1 MTKEVKEEMYKFI
14 ETKKEGNVGIITLNR
29 PEKLNAWHKPMRDEL
44 IDALKN
50 FEKNQNIRAI
60 ILTGAGNRAFS
71 AGQDLEEAKTFD
83 SDRAEEWIAEWR
95 VVYGLLIGLS
105 KPLVAALNG
114 VAAGSGFQ
122 VALLTDI
129 RVGHP
134 GVKMGQPEINSGI
147 PSITGPWI
155 MKEMLGLSRTIE
167 LALTGRMMDAEE
179 CYRVG
184 LIHKLV
190 AQEELMTE
198 ALNMARLLASKL
210 PLAMRLTKQRFREV
224 LEKGLEDVLQ
234 AAARIDRE
242 AYGTGEPQAVM
253 KKFLEK
259 RAAKR

>member
-1 MTKEVKEEMYKFI
+1 MYKFI
-14 ETKKEGNVGIITLNR
+14 ETAKEDNIGLITLNR
-29 PEKLNAWHKPMRDEL
+29 PKKLNAWHKPMRDEL
-44 IDALKN
+44 VDALKN
-50 FEKNQNIRAI
+50 FENNQDIRAV
-60 ILTGAGNRAFS
+60 ILTGAGDRAFC

-83 SDRAEEWIAEWR
+83 PDRAEGWIEEWR
-95 VVYGLLIGLS
+95 VVYGLLLGLS
-105 KPLVAALNG
+105 KPLVTALNG

-129 RVGHP
+129 RIGHP

-147 PSITGPWI
+147 ASITGPWI

-179 CYRVG
+179 CYRIG

-190 AQEELMTE
+190 PREELMRET
-198 ALNMARLLASKL
+198 LNMARSLASK
-210 PLAMRLTKQRFREV
+210 PLVAMRLTKQRFREMT
-224 LEKGLEDVLQ
+224 EKGLQDVIE
-234 AAARIDRE
+234 AAARIHRE
-242 AYGTGEPQAVM
+242 GYATGEPQAVM